1 MESKHEQKTHLRA
14 ISTPIFF
21 RELLEQMHQG
31 KEVRMRAKGWS
42 MLPLIWDDR
51 DVLYLV
57 APREGSISCGR
68 IVLAQLGDGRYVLHR
83 IAAIQGSRLLLRGDG
98 NPYQEEYVHRDKVL
112 GELVG
117 VRRNGKQL
125 SPKSF
130 LWRAITLLWPKN
142 GFIRRAILFA
152 YRRMVV
158 RPAERK
164 PRRSL

>member
-1 MESKHEQKTHLRA
+1 MESRSKQNIRLRV
-14 ISTPIFF
+14 ISTPVFF

-31 KEVRMRAKGWS
+31 KEVRMRARGWS

-57 APREGSISCGR
+57 APREGTISRGR
-68 IVLAQLGDGRYVLHR
+68 IVLVQLGDGRYVLHR
-83 IAAIQGSRLLLRGDG
+83 IVAIEGSRLLLRGDG

-117 VRRNGKQL
+117 IRRNGKL
-125 SPKSF
+125 LNPNSF
-130 LWRAITLLWPKN
+130 LWRAITLLWPQN
-142 GFIRRAILFA
+142 GFIRRVILFA
-152 YRRMVV
+152 YRRMAV